1 MSRVIDDYLLTNV
14 DKVVAVNLHQAGF
27 DIVGV
32 RECGDIDWMLSPVYD
47 EEIGDDVDLEPE
59 EAIQKIMEYEGEVF
73 LASYIPISFVEVKG
87 TENVIKTKFR
97 VGDIVYGFKADR
109 SCSYSPGS
117 IKCFKVAGISIK
129 QAQHLYEMELA
140 DRSRQTRE
148 TMSVASSKEDVNE
161 EILYFVVEHDE
172 KRPNTCAS
180 RYAVAMEEKYL
191 FGSKEELKNSI

>member
-1 MSRVIDDYLLTNV
+1 MNRVIDDYLLTNV
-14 DKVVAVNLHQAGF
+14 DKVVAVNLYQAGF

-59 EAIQKIMEYEGEVF
+59 EAIQKIMEHEGEVF

-87 TENVIKTKFR
+87 TENVIKTKFS
-97 VGDIVYGFKADR
+97 VGDIVYGFKTDYSAN
-109 SCSYSPGS
+109 YSPGS
-117 IKCFKVAGISIK
+117 IRCFKVAGISIK
-129 QAQHLYEMELA
+129 QAQYLYEMVLA

-148 TMSVASSKEDVNE
+148 TMSVASSKKEVNE

-172 KRPNTCAS
+172 KKPNTCAS
-180 RYAVAMEEKYL
+180 RYAIAMEEKYL
-191 FGSKEELKNSI
+191 FSSKEELKNSI